1 MKGGGNAWGAPFS
14 YERIDAH
21 GTGKCDRCTLGADV
35 VGPLEG
41 VQEWEAHT
49 CLTVG
54 SVKHNG
60 LYGVRLRRLML
71 CARCSAWAR
80 RQGWRAPL
88 EFDVPM
94 PVSEAAL

>member
-1 MKGGGNAWGAPFS
+1 MKNGSTQGTPIS
-14 YERIDAH
+14 YERIDAI

-80 RQGWRAPL
+80 RQEWRAPL
-88 EFDVPM
+88 EFDVPT